1 MNIAIILAAGTSQR
15 FLQQTPKQLHLIN
28 NKPIINYSIET
39 FLGTEHQISLILIV
53 TNSKCYAEM
62 LNIKNQ
68 YYMYAKVKMVFLIN
82 DVNCRIES
90 INTALN
96 FIKTN
101 YKTTGIQNNQIN
113 IIIHDAA
120 RPFINSIHVD
130 KLLNQM
136 TKDVVYAQYYLKL
149 VNGLLCLENYQTVNR
164 DNYIEICTPLCIN
177 YAVLRNLMKNYINK
191 NDSNGNRIYHEFIP
205 ILKDIGLLYI
215 LLEGHYN
222 YLKKITTI
230 EDLETN

>member
-1 MNIAIILAAGTSQR
+1 MNIAIILAAGKSQR
-15 FLQQTPKQLHLIN
+15 FLQQTPKQLHLLN

-39 FLGTEHQISLILIV
+39 FLGSEHQISLILIV
-53 TNSKCYAEM
+53 TNSKCYEEM

-68 YYMYAKVKMVFLIN
+68 YYMYAKVKIVFLIN

-101 YKTTGIQNNQIN
+101 CKTTGIQNNQIN

-149 VNGLLCLENYQTVNR
+149 VNGLLCLENHQTVNR

-191 NDSNGNRIYHEFIP
+191 KDSNGGRIYHEFIP

-222 YLKKITTI
+222 YLRKITTI
-230 EDLETN
+230 EDLETY